1 MKKIL
6 LFSLVV
12 LSFLSCK
19 KDKKYDVIKSFC
31 YWKTDTYF
39 GQEEDSLVKQM
50 NLKHMYVRFFD
61 VDWNPYAEEAQPVA
75 TINNI
80 RITDSLKIT
89 PSIFIT
95 NDVLLNSSKPQLDI
109 LSERMATR
117 IDKIID
123 KYQKEKVSTIAYKV
137 MANGY
142 KNKSVY
148 ESPSQ
153 DLIDS
158 ISKAEKPK
166 FEKNIQELLFDCDWT
181 ESSKENY
188 FYLLEKLKSKFSN
201 YKIASTIRL
210 WQYKYYEK
218 AGIPPVDKGLLM
230 CYNMTNPTE
239 YKTKNSIGTSDELAD
254 YITHDKYPLELDIAL
269 PLFSWSVL
277 FRGGEFKGVISD
289 YQEFE
294 KSPTIFKKTDHNKY
308 TLQDDIQIGKFYA
321 RNGDEIKIEKISD
334 DEIENMIE
342 IITDKVKISND
353 TKVTFFSFDK
363 KYINDYGV
371 QNISKYYESF

>member
-1 MKKIL
+1 
-6 LFSLVV
+6 
-12 LSFLSCK
+12 
-19 KDKKYDVIKSFC
+19 
-31 YWKTDTYF
+31 
-39 GQEEDSLVKQM
+39 
-50 NLKHMYVRFFD
+50 MYVRFFD

-75 TINNI
+75 TVYNI
-80 RITDSLKIT
+80 RITDGLNIT

-95 NDVLLNSSKPQLDI
+95 NDVLLNSSKPQLDV
-109 LSERMATR
+109 LSERMAIR
-117 IDKIID
+117 IKKIID
-123 KYQKEKVSTIAYKV
+123 KYQTEKATALAYKI
-137 MANGY
+137 ADAD
-142 KNKSVY
+142 Y
-148 ESPSQ
+148 ERQKGNAFQSRLST
-153 DLIDS
+153 DS
-158 ISKAEKPK
+158 IIIAEKQK
-166 FEKNIQELLFDCDWT
+166 FEKDIQELLFDCDWT
-181 ESSKENY
+181 ESSKDNY

-218 AGIPPVDKGLLM
+218 AGVPPVDKGLLM

-277 FRGGEFKGVISD
+277 FRGGEFKCVISD

-294 KSPTIFKKTDHNKY
+294 KSPTIFKKTDDNKY

-334 DEIENMIE
+334 EEIENMID
-342 IITDKVKISND
+342 IITEKVKISND
-353 TKVTFFSFDK
+353 TKISFFSFDK

>member
-1 MKKIL
+1 L
-6 LFSLVV
+6 L
-12 LSFLSCK
+12 FLSCESK
-19 KDKKYDVIKSFC
+19 KKHEVIKSFC
-31 YWKTDTYF
+31 YWKTDSYF
-39 GQEEDSLVKQM
+39 GQEEDSLAKQM

-75 TINNI
+75 TIGNI

-95 NDVLLNSSKPQLDI
+95 NDVLLNSSKPQLDV
-109 LSERMATR
+109 LSERMAIR
-117 IDKIID
+117 IKKIID
-123 KYQKEKVSTIAYKV
+123 KYQTEKASALAYKI
-137 MANGY
+137 ADAD
-142 KNKSVY
+142 Y
-148 ESPSQ
+148 ERQKGNAFQSRLST
-153 DLIDS
+153 DS
-158 ISKAEKPK
+158 IIIAEKPK
-166 FEKNIQELLFDCDWT
+166 FEKDIQELLFDCDWT
-181 ESSKENY
+181 ELSKENY

-239 YKTKNSIGTSDELAD
+239 YKTKNSIGTSDELAE

-294 KSPTIFKKTDHNKY
+294 KSPTIFKKTDDNKY

-342 IITDKVKISND
+342 IISDKVKISND

>member
-1 MKKIL
+1 MKKII
-6 LFSLVV
+6 LFSLVL

-19 KDKKYDVIKSFC
+19 KDKKIDVIKSFC
-31 YWKTDTYF
+31 YWKTDSYF
-39 GQEEDSLVKQM
+39 GQEEDSLAKQM
-50 NLKHMYVRFFD
+50 KLKHMYVRFFD

-75 TINNI
+75 TVYNI
-80 RITDSLKIT
+80 RITDGLNIT
-89 PSIFIT
+89 PGIFIT
-95 NDVLLNSSKPQLDI
+95 NDVLLNSSKPQLDV
-109 LSERMATR
+109 LSERMAIR
-117 IDKIID
+117 IKKIID
-123 KYQKEKVSTIAYKV
+123 KYQTEKATALAYKI
-137 MANGY
+137 ADAD
-142 KNKSVY
+142 Y
-148 ESPSQ
+148 ERQKGNAFQSRLST
-153 DLIDS
+153 DS
-158 ISKAEKPK
+158 IIIAEKPK
-166 FEKNIQELLFDCDWT
+166 FEKDIQELLFDCDWT
-181 ESSKENY
+181 ESSKDNY
-188 FYLLEKLKSKFSN
+188 FYLLEKLKSKFPN

-239 YKTKNSIGTSDELAD
+239 YNTKNSIGTSDELAD
-254 YITHDKYPLELDIAL
+254 YITHDTYPLELDIAL

-277 FRGGEFKGVISD
+277 FRGGEFKGVISE

-294 KSPTIFKKTDHNKY
+294 KSPTTFKKTDDNKY

-334 DEIENMIE
+334 EEIEDMID
-342 IITDKVKISND
+342 IITEKVKISNT

>member
-1 MKKIL
+1 MYKKLFFPLVTL
-6 LFSLVV
+6 L
-12 LSFLSCK
+12 FLSCEHK
-19 KDKKYDVIKSFC
+19 KKHDVIKSFC
-31 YWKTDTYF
+31 YWKTNSYF
-39 GQEEDSLVKQM
+39 GQEEDSLAKQM
-50 NLKHMYVRFFD
+50 KLKHLYVRFFD

-75 TINNI
+75 TIFNI

-109 LSERMATR
+109 LSERMAIR
-117 IDKIID
+117 IKKLID
-123 KYQKEKVSTIAYKV
+123 KYQTDKASELAYKI
-137 MANGY
+137 ADDDYERQKG
-142 KNKSVY
+142 KSIQ
-148 ESPSQ
+148 SR
-153 DLIDS
+153 LNTDS
-158 ISKAEKPK
+158 IVTAEKPK
-166 FEKNIQELLFDCDWT
+166 FEKDIQELLFDCDWT

-188 FYLLEKLKSKFSN
+188 FYLLDKLKSKFSN

-210 WQYKYYEK
+210 WQYKYYKK

-254 YITHDKYPLELDIAL
+254 YVTHDKYPLELDIAL

-294 KSPTIFKKTDHNKY
+294 KSPTIFKRKDDNKY
-308 TLQDDIQIGKFYA
+308 TLQDDIQIGNFYA

-334 DEIENMIE
+334 EEIEDMID
-342 IITDKVKISND
+342 IITEKVKISND
-353 TKVTFFSFDK
+353 TKISFFSFDK

>member
-1 MKKIL
+1 MKKII
-6 LFSLVV
+6 LFSLVL

-19 KDKKYDVIKSFC
+19 KDKKFDVIKSFC
-31 YWKTDTYF
+31 YWKTDSYF
-39 GQEEDSLVKQM
+39 GQEEDSLAKQM
-50 NLKHMYVRFFD
+50 KLKHMYVRFFD

-75 TINNI
+75 TVYNI
-80 RITDSLKIT
+80 RITDGLNIT

-95 NDVLLNSSKPQLDI
+95 NDVLLNSSKPQLDV
-109 LSERMATR
+109 LSERMAIR
-117 IDKIID
+117 IKKIID
-123 KYQKEKVSTIAYKV
+123 KYQTEKATALAYKI
-137 MANGY
+137 ADAD
-142 KNKSVY
+142 Y
-148 ESPSQ
+148 ERQKGNAFQSRLST
-153 DLIDS
+153 DS
-158 ISKAEKPK
+158 IIIAEKPK
-166 FEKNIQELLFDCDWT
+166 FEKDIQELLFDCDWT
-181 ESSKENY
+181 ESSKDNY

-201 YKIASTIRL
+201 YKISSTIRL

-239 YKTKNSIGTSDELAD
+239 YNTKNSIGTSDELAD
-254 YITHDKYPLELDIAL
+254 YITHDAYPLELDIAL

-277 FRGGEFKGVISD
+277 FRGGEFKGVISE

-294 KSPTIFKKTDHNKY
+294 KSPTIFKKTDDNKY

-334 DEIENMIE
+334 DEIQDMID
-342 IITDKVKISND
+342 IITEKVKISNT
-353 TKVTFFSFDK
+353 TKITFFSFDK

>member
-1 MKKIL
+1 MYKKL
-6 LFSLVV
+6 LFPLVA
-12 LSFLSCK
+12 LLFLSCESK
-19 KDKKYDVIKSFC
+19 KKHDVIKSFC
-31 YWKTDTYF
+31 YWKTDSYF
-39 GQEEDSLVKQM
+39 GQEEDTLAKQM

-75 TINNI
+75 TVYNI
-80 RITDSLKIT
+80 RITDGLNIT

-109 LSERMATR
+109 LSERIAIR
-117 IDKIID
+117 IKKIID
-123 KYQKEKVSTIAYKV
+123 KYQTEKASALAYKI
-137 MANGY
+137 ADAD
-142 KNKSVY
+142 Y
-148 ESPSQ
+148 ERQKGNAFQSRLST
-153 DLIDS
+153 DS
-158 ISKAEKPK
+158 IIIAEKPK
-166 FEKNIQELLFDCDWT
+166 FEKDIQELLFDCDWT
-181 ESSKENY
+181 ESSKDNY

-239 YKTKNSIGTSDELAD
+239 YNTKNSIGTSDELAD
-254 YITHDKYPLELDIAL
+254 YVTHDKYPLELDIAL

-294 KSPTIFKKTDHNKY
+294 KSPTIFKKADDNKY
-308 TLQDDIQIGKFYA
+308 TLQDDIQIGNFYA

-334 DEIENMIE
+334 EEIDEMID
-342 IITDKVKISND
+342 IITEKVKISNT

>member
-1 MKKIL
+1 MYKKL
-6 LFSLVV
+6 LFPLVA
-12 LSFLSCK
+12 LLFLSCESK
-19 KDKKYDVIKSFC
+19 KKHDVIKSFC
-31 YWKTDTYF
+31 YWKTDSYF
-39 GQEEDSLVKQM
+39 GQEEDTLAKQM
-50 NLKHMYVRFFD
+50 NLKHMYIRFFD

-75 TINNI
+75 TVYNI
-80 RITDSLKIT
+80 RITDGLNIT

-109 LSERMATR
+109 LSERMAIR
-117 IDKIID
+117 IKKIID
-123 KYQKEKVSTIAYKV
+123 KYQTEKASALAYKI
-137 MANGY
+137 ADAD
-142 KNKSVY
+142 Y
-148 ESPSQ
+148 ERQKGNAFQSRLST
-153 DLIDS
+153 DS
-158 ISKAEKPK
+158 IIIAEKPK
-166 FEKNIQELLFDCDWT
+166 FEKDIQELLFDCDWT

-218 AGIPPVDKGLLM
+218 AGVPPVDKGLLM

-239 YKTKNSIGTSDELAD
+239 YNTKNSIGTSDELAD

-294 KSPTIFKKTDHNKY
+294 KSPTIFKKTDDNKY
-308 TLQDDIQIGKFYA
+308 TLQDDIQIGNFYA

-342 IITDKVKISND
+342 IISDKVKISNN

>member
-1 MKKIL
+1 MYKKLIFPLVAL
-6 LFSLVV
+6 L
-12 LSFLSCK
+12 FLSCESK
-19 KDKKYDVIKSFC
+19 KKHDVIKSFC
-31 YWKTDTYF
+31 YWKTDSYF
-39 GQEEDSLVKQM
+39 GQEEDSLAKQM
-50 NLKHMYVRFFD
+50 KLKHLYVRFFD

-75 TINNI
+75 TVYNI
-80 RITDSLKIT
+80 RITDGLNIT

-95 NDVLLNSSKPQLDI
+95 NDVLLNSSIPQLDI
-109 LSERMATR
+109 LSERIAAR
-117 IDKIID
+117 INKIIG
-123 KYQKEKVSTIAYKV
+123 KYQTEKASALAYKI
-137 MANGY
+137 ADADYLRQKGNAFQSRL
-142 KNKSVY
+142 NT
-148 ESPSQ
+148 
-153 DLIDS
+153 DS
-158 ISKAEKPK
+158 IIIAEKPK
-166 FEKNIQELLFDCDWT
+166 FEKDIQELLFDCDWT

-188 FYLLEKLKSKFSN
+188 FYLLEKLKSKLSN

-254 YITHDKYPLELDIAL
+254 YVTHDKYPLELDIAL

-294 KSPTIFKKTDHNKY
+294 KSPTIFKKTDDNKY

-334 DEIENMIE
+334 EEIEDMID
-342 IITDKVKISND
+342 IITEKVKISNT

>member
-1 MKKIL
+1 MYKK
-6 LFSLVV
+6 LFFSFVVV
-12 LSFLSCK
+12 LFLSCESK
-19 KDKKYDVIKSFC
+19 KKHDVIQSFC
-31 YWKTDTYF
+31 YWKTDSYF
-39 GQEEDSLVKQM
+39 GQEEDSLAKQM
-50 NLKHMYVRFFD
+50 KLKHMYVRFFD

-75 TINNI
+75 TIYNI
-80 RITDSLKIT
+80 RLSDSLKIT

-95 NDVLLNSSKPQLDI
+95 NDVLLNSSKNQLDV
-109 LSERMATR
+109 LSERMTVR
-117 IDKIID
+117 IKKLID
-123 KYQKEKVSTIAYKV
+123 KYQTEKASALAYKI
-137 MANGY
+137 ADAD
-142 KNKSVY
+142 Y
-148 ESPSQ
+148 ERQKGNDVLTRLST
-153 DLIDS
+153 DS
-158 ISKAEKPK
+158 ITIAEKPK
-166 FEKNIQELLFDCDWT
+166 FEKDIQELLFDCDWT
-181 ESSKENY
+181 ESSKDNY
-188 FYLLEKLKSKFSN
+188 FYLLEKLKLKFPN

-239 YKTKNSIGTSDELAD
+239 YNTKNSIGTSDELAD

-277 FRGGEFKGVISD
+277 FRGGEFKGVISE

-294 KSPTIFKKTDHNKY
+294 KSPTIFKKTDDNKY
-308 TLQDDIQIGKFYA
+308 TLQDDIQIGNFYA

-334 DEIENMIE
+334 EEIEDMID
-342 IITDKVKISND
+342 IITEKVKISST

>member
-1 MKKIL
+1 MYKKL
-6 LFSLVV
+6 LFPLVA
-12 LSFLSCK
+12 LLFLSCESK
-19 KDKKYDVIKSFC
+19 KKHDVIKSFC
-31 YWKTDTYF
+31 YWKTDSYF
-39 GQEEDSLVKQM
+39 GKEEDTLAKQM
-50 NLKHMYVRFFD
+50 NVKHMYVRFFD

-75 TINNI
+75 TVYNI
-80 RITDSLKIT
+80 RITDGLNIT

-109 LSERMATR
+109 LSERIAIR
-117 IDKIID
+117 IKKIID
-123 KYQKEKVSTIAYKV
+123 KYQTEKASALAYKI
-137 MANGY
+137 ADAD
-142 KNKSVY
+142 Y
-148 ESPSQ
+148 ERQKGNAFQSRLST
-153 DLIDS
+153 DS
-158 ISKAEKPK
+158 IAKAEKPK
-166 FEKNIQELLFDCDWT
+166 FERDIQELLFDCDWT

-218 AGIPPVDKGLLM
+218 AGVPPVDKGLLM

-294 KSPTIFKKTDHNKY
+294 KSPTIFKKTDDNKY

-334 DEIENMIE
+334 EEIENMIE
-342 IITDKVKISND
+342 IISDKVKISNN

>member
-1 MKKIL
+1 MYKKL
-6 LFSLVV
+6 LFPLVA
-12 LSFLSCK
+12 LLFLSCESK
-19 KDKKYDVIKSFC
+19 KKHEVIKSFC
-31 YWKTDTYF
+31 YWKTDSYF
-39 GQEEDSLVKQM
+39 GQEEDTLAKQM

-75 TINNI
+75 TVYNI
-80 RITDSLKIT
+80 RITDGLNIT

-109 LSERMATR
+109 LSERMAIR
-117 IDKIID
+117 IKKIID
-123 KYQKEKVSTIAYKV
+123 KYQTEKASALAYKI
-137 MANGY
+137 ADAD
-142 KNKSVY
+142 Y
-148 ESPSQ
+148 ERQKGNAFQSRLST
-153 DLIDS
+153 DS
-158 ISKAEKPK
+158 IIIAEKPK
-166 FEKNIQELLFDCDWT
+166 FERDIQELLFDCDWT

-254 YITHDKYPLELDIAL
+254 YVTHDKYPLELDIAL

-277 FRGGEFKGVISD
+277 FRGGKFKGVISD

-294 KSPTIFKKTDHNKY
+294 KNPTIFKKTDDNKY
-308 TLQDDIQIGKFYA
+308 TLQDDIQIGNFYA

-334 DEIENMIE
+334 EEIEDMID
-342 IITDKVKISND
+342 IITEKVKISND
-353 TKVTFFSFDK
+353 TKISFFSFDK

>member
-1 MKKIL
+1 MYKKL
-6 LFSLVV
+6 LFPLVA
-12 LSFLSCK
+12 LLFLSCESK
-19 KDKKYDVIKSFC
+19 KKHDIIKSFC
-31 YWKTDTYF
+31 YWKTDSYF
-39 GQEEDSLVKQM
+39 GQEEDTLANQM

-75 TINNI
+75 TVYNI
-80 RITDSLKIT
+80 RITDGLNIT

-109 LSERMATR
+109 LSERMAIR
-117 IDKIID
+117 IKKIID
-123 KYQKEKVSTIAYKV
+123 KYQTEKASALAYKI
-137 MANGY
+137 ADAD
-142 KNKSVY
+142 Y
-148 ESPSQ
+148 ERQKGNAFQSRLST
-153 DLIDS
+153 DS
-158 ISKAEKPK
+158 IIIAEKPK
-166 FEKNIQELLFDCDWT
+166 FERDIQELLFDCDWT

-218 AGIPPVDKGLLM
+218 AGVPPVDKGLLM

-239 YKTKNSIGTSDELAD
+239 YNTKNSIGTSDELAD

-277 FRGGEFKGVISD
+277 FRGGKFKGVISD

-294 KSPTIFKKTDHNKY
+294 KSPTIFKKTDDNKF
-308 TLQDDIQIGKFYA
+308 TLQDDIQIGNFYA

-334 DEIENMIE
+334 EEIEDMID
-342 IITDKVKISND
+342 IITEKVKISND
-353 TKVTFFSFDK
+353 TKISFFSFDK

>member
-1 MKKIL
+1 MKKII
-6 LFSLVV
+6 LFSFVAF
-12 LSFLSCK
+12 SFLSCK
-19 KDKKYDVIKSFC
+19 KDKKFDVIKSFC
-31 YWKTDTYF
+31 YWKTDSYF
-39 GQEEDSLVKQM
+39 GQEEDSLAKQM
-50 NLKHMYVRFFD
+50 KLKHMYVRFFD

-75 TINNI
+75 TIYNI
-80 RITDSLKIT
+80 RITDGLKIT

-95 NDVLLNSSKPQLDI
+95 NDVLLNSSKSQLDV
-109 LSERMATR
+109 LSERMAIR
-117 IDKIID
+117 IKKLID
-123 KYQKEKVSTIAYKV
+123 KYQTEKASTLAYKI
-137 MANGY
+137 ADAD
-142 KNKSVY
+142 Y
-148 ESPSQ
+148 EKQKGNAVQSR
-153 DLIDS
+153 LNTDS
-158 ISKAEKPK
+158 ITIAEKPK
-166 FEKNIQELLFDCDWT
+166 FEKDIQELLFDCDWT
-181 ESSKENY
+181 ESSKDNY
-188 FYLLEKLKSKFSN
+188 FYLLEKLKSKFPN

-218 AGIPPVDKGLLM
+218 AGVPPVDKGLLM

-277 FRGGEFKGVISD
+277 FRGGEFKGVISE
-289 YQEFE
+289 YQDFE
-294 KSPTIFKKTDHNKY
+294 KSPIIFKKTDENKY

-334 DEIENMIE
+334 DEIEDMIE
-342 IITDKVKISND
+342 IITEKVKISNT

>member
-1 MKKIL
+1 MYKKL
-6 LFSLVV
+6 LFPLVA
-12 LSFLSCK
+12 LLFLSCESK
-19 KDKKYDVIKSFC
+19 KKHEVIKSFC
-31 YWKTDTYF
+31 YWKTDSYF
-39 GQEEDSLVKQM
+39 GQEEDTLAKQM

-75 TINNI
+75 TVYNI
-80 RITDSLKIT
+80 RITDGLNIT

-109 LSERMATR
+109 LSERMAIR
-117 IDKIID
+117 IKKIID
-123 KYQKEKVSTIAYKV
+123 KYQTEKASALAYKI
-137 MANGY
+137 ADAD
-142 KNKSVY
+142 Y
-148 ESPSQ
+148 ERQKGNAFQSRLST
-153 DLIDS
+153 DS
-158 ISKAEKPK
+158 IIIAEKPK
-166 FEKNIQELLFDCDWT
+166 FERDIQELLFDCDWT

-277 FRGGEFKGVISD
+277 FRGGKFKGVISD

-294 KSPTIFKKTDHNKY
+294 KSPTIFKKTDDNKY
-308 TLQDDIQIGKFYA
+308 TLQDDIQIGNFYA

-334 DEIENMIE
+334 EEIDEMID
-342 IITDKVKISND
+342 IITEKVKISNT